1 MFFCKCLERSA
12 ADEAQYGI
20 AHRDRRHRMRP
31 PINDRKFADDVAW
44 AVKCKN
50 ALGAG
55 FRNHRTFEDSVLD
68 AIAAVAGIAGEADDD
83 RLERRVGLRLF
94 GGEKMSGRGQVPYP

>member
-1 MFFCKCLERSA
+1 MGRARDVFLQRSRTRR
-12 ADEAQYGI
+12 ADEAQYGS

-31 PINDRKFADDVAW
+31 PINDCKFADDVAR

-68 AIAAVAGIAGEADDD
+68 AITAVARIAGPEQHLTGAKPHH
-83 RLERRVGLRLF
+83 LGI
-94 GGEKMSGRGQVPYP
+94 GK